1 MQHRFKLHF
10 DPTTS
15 AGPVIDAAPG
25 DRSAVSRAE
34 TDTLAIL
41 VVGDPKLRADAQPRV
56 SETETPAARLA
67 TAAAGGDIDALLR
80 TLGGRYAVVAV
91 DKQSRTV
98 TLAVDRFARFPL
110 CYSSRGTAVSVSDRA
125 DAIGNGEIDLQAIYD
140 YLYFHVIPAP
150 RTVFTGTLRVP
161 AGCVV
166 RIADGNA
173 RTEQTWQPAFGAPS
187 SSDFATLRDE
197 FRSLLEQAVRDA
209 IPKEPF
215 GCYLSGGT
223 DSSTVVGMATLV
235 AGQPVHTYSIGFDA
249 EGYDEMSYAR
259 TAARHFGAIHREYYV
274 TPDDIVHSLPDVAA
288 QFDQPFANS
297 SALPGFHCASLARDD
312 AVAYLLAG
320 DGGDELFG
328 GNTRY
333 AKQQL
338 FGAYETIPAALR
350 SALIEPIL
358 LRSPLGRL
366 PVVRKA
372 ASYARQ
378 ANVPM
383 PERLQTYN
391 LLRWLGASNVL
402 TPAVIEA
409 VVEASPERQQRDR
422 YSAAQARTL
431 VDRMLWFD
439 WKYALADNDL
449 PKVVGSAALAGIE
462 VQFPLLDDRLVDFSL
477 RLPAEY
483 KLRRLQ
489 LRWFFK
495 EALKDFL
502 PTEIIAKK
510 KHGFGLPFGAW
521 LAQNEAL
528 RSLSQQALAS
538 LKRRGI
544 VRPAFIDELL
554 GTRVAQHAK
563 YYGEL
568 VWILVT
574 LELWLAKHAPKFIL
588 NQDN

>member
-1 MQHRFKLHF
+1 MKQRFTLRF
-10 DPTTS
+10 DPADP
-15 AGPVIDAAPG
+15 AGPAIEIGRDI
-25 DRSAVSRAE
+25 RETVSRAE
-34 TDTLAIL
+34 TQALTIVAI
-41 VVGDPKLRADAQPRV
+41 GDPEIRAARDRQQPGAG
-56 SETETPAARLA
+56 TPAERLA
-67 TAAAGGDIDALLR
+67 LAVTDGDLDAVLR
-80 TLGGRYAVVAV
+80 TLGGRYAVAVV
-91 DKQSRTV
+91 DKRKHRV

-110 CYSSRGTAVSVSDRA
+110 CYAMEGHAVRVSDRA
-125 DAIGNGEIDLQAIYD
+125 DAVGRDAIDLQAIYD

-150 RTVFTGTLRVP
+150 RTVFDGAWRVP

-166 RIADGNA
+166 RIADGEA
-173 RTEQTWQPAFGAPS
+173 RTEQTWQPAFTGPRS
-187 SSDFATLRDE
+187 TDLRTLRNE
-197 FRSLLEQAVRDA
+197 FQALLEQAVRSA
-209 IPKEPF
+209 IPKEPI

-223 DSSTVVGMATLV
+223 DSSTVVGMASRVL
-235 AGQPVHTYSIGFDA
+235 GQPVHTYSIGFDA
-249 EGYDEMSYAR
+249 QGYDEMSYAR
-259 TAARHFGAIHREYYV
+259 IAARHFGAIHREYYV
-274 TPDDIVHSLPDVAA
+274 TPDDIVRSLPEVAA

-312 AVAYLLAG
+312 GLAYLLAG

-409 VVEASPERQQRDR
+409 VVEGSPERQQRDR
-422 YSAAQARTL
+422 YSAAQARAL

-439 WKYALADNDL
+439 WKYTLADNDL

-477 RLPAEY
+477 RLPADY
-483 KLRRLQ
+483 KLRRFQ

-502 PTEIIAKK
+502 PPEIIAKK
-510 KHGFGLPFGAW
+510 KHGFGLPFGTW
-521 LAQNEAL
+521 LARNDPL
-528 RSLSQQALAS
+528 RRLSQEALAS
-538 LKRRGI
+538 LKRREI
-544 VRPAFIDELL
+544 VRSEFIDELL
-554 GTRVAQHAK
+554 GARVAEHAK

-568 VWILVT
+568 VWILAT
-574 LELWLAKHAPKFIL
+574 LELWLQKHAPGFAL
-588 NQDN
+588 S

>member
-1 MQHRFKLHF
+1 
-10 DPTTS
+10 
-15 AGPVIDAAPG
+15 
-25 DRSAVSRAE
+25 
-34 TDTLAIL
+34 
-41 VVGDPKLRADAQPRV
+41 
-56 SETETPAARLA
+56 
-67 TAAAGGDIDALLR
+67 
-80 TLGGRYAVVAV
+80 V
-91 DKQSRTV
+91 DKRSHCV
-98 TLAVDRFARFPL
+98 TLAVDRFGRFPL
-110 CYSSRGTAVSVSDRA
+110 CYAIDGQVVHVSDRA
-125 DAIGNGEIDLQAIYD
+125 DAVGRNAIDLQAIYD
-140 YLYFHVIPAP
+140 YLYFHLIPAP
-150 RTVFTGTLRVP
+150 RTVFDRTWRVP

-166 RIADGNA
+166 RIAEGSA
-173 RTEQTWQPAFGAPS
+173 RTEQTWQPVFADPR

-209 IPKEPF
+209 IPKQPF

-223 DSSTVVGMATLV
+223 DSSTVVGMTTRVL
-235 AGQPVHTYSIGFDA
+235 GQPVHTYSIGFDA

-259 TAARHFGAIHREYYV
+259 IAARHFGAIHHEYYV
-274 TPDDIVHSLPDVAA
+274 TPDDIVRSLPEVAA

-312 AVAYLLAG
+312 GLEFLLAG

-338 FGAYETIPAALR
+338 FGAYETIPATLR
-350 SALIEPIL
+350 AALIEPIL

-409 VVEASPERQQRDR
+409 VVEAAPERQQRDR
-422 YSAAQARTL
+422 YSAAQARAL

-439 WKYALADNDL
+439 WKYTLADNDL

-462 VQFPLLDDRLVDFSL
+462 PRFPLLDDRLVDFSL
-477 RLPAEY
+477 RLPAQY
-483 KLRRLQ
+483 KLRRFQ

-502 PTEIIAKK
+502 PPEIITKK
-510 KHGFGLPFGAW
+510 KHGFGLPFGTW
-521 LAQNEAL
+521 LARNDAL
-528 RSLSQQALAS
+528 RRLSQEALAS
-538 LKRRGI
+538 LQLRGI
-544 VRPAFIDELL
+544 VRPQFIDELL
-554 GTRVAQHAK
+554 SRRVAEHAK

-568 VWILVT
+568 VWILVS
-574 LELWLAKHAPKFIL
+574 LEFWLARHASRFKIVSG
-588 NQDN
+588 